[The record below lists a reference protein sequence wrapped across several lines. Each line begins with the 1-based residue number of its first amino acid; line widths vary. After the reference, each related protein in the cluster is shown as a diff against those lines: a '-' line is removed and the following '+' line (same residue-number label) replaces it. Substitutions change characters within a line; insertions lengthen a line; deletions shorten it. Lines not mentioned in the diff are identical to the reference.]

1 MDTLTRFNQQIL
13 QCQDDAYT
21 LAWYLLG
28 DEVAADAV
36 MQKAVAAAFDCF
48 VSGDED
54 CRLTVLQRVVE
65 QFLRRKPAA
74 CSSAEPGIFHDLCFL
89 ADQERVVLLLI
100 DVFGLSYPEAARI
113 IGQTSTIIGRLLAH
127 ARWKMKDHQK
137 FTDG

>member
-1 MDTLTRFNQQIL
+1 MDTLSLFNQQVL

-28 DEVAADAV
+28 DEVAADAA

-54 CRLTVLQRVVE
+54 CRLAVLQRVVE
-65 QFLRRKPAA
+65 QFQRRKPAA
-74 CSSAEPGIFHDLCFL
+74 CSSAEPGIFQGLCFL

-100 DVFGLSYPEAARI
+100 DVLGLSYPEAARV
-113 IGQTSTIIGRLLAH
+113 IGQPPNAIGRLLAH
-127 ARWKMKDHQK
+127 ARLKLKDHQK
-137 FTDG
+137 FMD